1 MSPFGTGRI
10 ATPGAARSIFG
21 TLSCATFRELRW
33 AMAAARSHNRAR
45 KIKPSNT
52 HQWCEGSMRSAHQ
65 EVDGVSSFSK
75 GSTMSRAPL
84 LRDMLRAVLAAAAAT
99 TATFVIAMSVMGAP
113 EEVRAVTVDVPLRA
127 NGEPH
132 LYIS

>member
-1 MSPFGTGRI
+1 
-10 ATPGAARSIFG
+10 
-21 TLSCATFRELRW
+21 
-33 AMAAARSHNRAR
+33 
-45 KIKPSNT
+45 
-52 HQWCEGSMRSAHQ
+52 
-65 EVDGVSSFSK
+65 
-75 GSTMSRAPL
+75 MSRAPF

-99 TATFVIAMSVMGAP
+99 TATFVIAMSVMSAP